1 MFADPKLYGI
11 ETMTLDQ
18 QIEHLTDLCKQERA
32 RGLQFLR
39 NHTETYSEARHRGY
53 VNLLKQAMAA
63 RDIEAI
69 DKAFE
74 RAGQRILEAAE

>member
-1 MFADPKLYGI
+1 MYADPKLYGI

-18 QIEHLTDLCKQERA
+18 QIERLTFLCKSERE
-32 RGLQFLR
+32 RRFVSP
-39 NHTETYSEARHRGY
+39 HTYEYARHCEYFAR
-53 VNLLKQAMAA
+53 LKQAMAK

-74 RAGQRILEAAE
+74 RAGQRSLEAAE